1 MVGRWNSSWEALFS
15 GTILVS
21 GRVIILERF
30 VQNSIGWTPACDYPL
45 HVIQRLK
52 QNSDSKLHLQ
62 HTFGLPRGEF
72 YVDLSR
78 CVAKSTAQ
86 LQILSSMVH
95 FSRNSNM
102 VEYFKWTQPY
112 SVETTCPTSQKNGKK
127 LPRFLVSLG
136 ELHRSR
142 SSDLLQK
149 HNWEKCDRSQR
160 SLLPIRLFFRSGC
173 SAEGLFFCRFPECF
187 GNFMGSKWG
196 KNGCQWMSPF
206 RKAEFFNQ
214 WINERN
220 KLAAIGICQK
230 FTGSTGSTRKIV
242 TNLSPPLQAMPL
254 TPTPAG
260 SGCDYRYSISHNVCD
275 VVILG
280 PICAT
285 KSFDGPAIAYVVA
298 STNTVH
304 QMRSSSCTSVIG
316 TGLTGCW
323 GWVYE
328 GFRVQRA
335 TGRCEI
341 GIHGPV
347 WQRKAS

>member
-112 SVETTCPTSQKNGKK
+112 SVETTSPTSQKNGKK

-136 ELHRSR
+136 ELLRSR

-173 SAEGLFFCRFPECF
+173 SAEGLFFVDSPSVLGISWVPNEEK
-187 GNFMGSKWG
+187 MDV
-196 KNGCQWMSPF
+196 NGCRHSGKLNF
-206 RKAEFFNQ
+206 L
-214 WINERN
+214 INESMN
-220 KLAAIGICQK
+220 ETSWLPS
-230 FTGSTGSTRKIV
+230 GSAKNSQV
-242 TNLSPPLQAMPL
+242 Q
-254 TPTPAG
+254 
-260 SGCDYRYSISHNVCD
+260 
-275 VVILG
+275 
-280 PICAT
+280 
-285 KSFDGPAIAYVVA
+285 
-298 STNTVH
+298 
-304 QMRSSSCTSVIG
+304 
-316 TGLTGCW
+316 
-323 GWVYE
+323 
-328 GFRVQRA
+328 RVQLAKSLRIFH
-335 TGRCEI
+335 RPCK
-341 GIHGPV
+341 PCP
-347 WQRKAS
+347 